1 MDIGKWLDRGLDK
14 GEPNEK
20 TIRAQEL
27 AERMGYSNGTYLYK
41 FINGE
46 RKLSK
51 KRIAIAAEYF
61 GEPDPTSKQP
71 PASPAPKNKN
81 NIIVMPTAR
90 SDMVPHPICGVVEA
104 GAFREIDLVSQV
116 EPQTVS
122 LPRDDLYPNASPM
135 AWEVRG
141 DSMDQKALIDG
152 TIAYG
157 VDFQETGLPLQNG
170 MIVVVEQNRGG
181 LIERSIKAV
190 TLFSDRIEFQP
201 RSNNP
206 IHRPI
211 VYKNG
216 DSFSS
221 DAEVRVLT
229 LIRGSANRY

>member
-51 KRIAIAAEYF
+51 RRIAIAAEYF
-61 GEPDPTSKQP
+61 GEPDPTSKKP
-71 PASPAPKNKN
+71 PPPPTPKS
-81 NIIVMPTAR
+81 NIVAMPTAR
-90 SDMVPHPICGVVEA
+90 SDVVPHPICGVVEA

-122 LPRDDLYPNASPM
+122 LPRDEIYPNAAPM

-141 DSMDQKALIDG
+141 DSMEQKALIDG

-157 VDFQETGLPLQNG
+157 VNFQETGLPLQNG

-190 TLFSDRIEFQP
+190 ALFGDRVEFQP

-216 DSFSS
+216 DSLSS